1 MNFQGKPCRAC
12 GEIIE
17 VYSLSGFCR
26 ECFHARRGGQKKHDK
41 HRYRDLGVMG
51 DKVFCL
57 RCGRPLRS
65 PSYCFNC
72 KDGIN
77 KEYLG
82 KYRLISRGREVL
94 PEHRYLYILFH
105 GSIPRGFIIHHLNGL
120 RGDNRKENLFAVKP
134 RHHNG
139 SALILETQKRIR
151 ELEGKRE

>member
-1 MNFQGKPCRAC
+1 MNYQGKACRTC
-12 GEIIE
+12 GEIIK

-26 ECFHARRGGQKKHDK
+26 ECFHARRGGRPNYNK
-41 HRYRDLGVMG
+41 HRYGDLGARG
-51 DKVFCL
+51 DKVFCAN
-57 RCGRPLRS
+57 CGRPLHS
-65 PSYCFNC
+65 PGCCFHC
-72 KDGIN
+72 RGKAN

-82 KYRLISRGREVL
+82 KYRLISRGSEVL

-105 GSIPRGFIIHHLNGL
+105 GTIPKGFIIHHLNGL

-151 ELEGKRE
+151 ELEGK

>member
-1 MNFQGKPCRAC
+1 MNYQGKPCRAC

-26 ECFHARRGGQKKHDK
+26 DCFHARRGGRKERSKHQ
-41 HRYRDLGVMG
+41 YGDLGVMG
-51 DKVFCL
+51 EKVFCSG
-57 RCGRPLRS
+57 CGRPIHTS
-65 PSYCFNC
+65 GCCFNC
-72 KDGIN
+72 RGGVN
-77 KEYLG
+77 KEYLE
-82 KYRLISRGREVL
+82 KYRLISRGGEVL

-105 GSIPRGFIIHHLNGL
+105 GSIPKGFIIHHLNGL

-151 ELEGKRE
+151 LLEGK